1 MEKYIDISVY
11 QGTPDFEQVK
21 EAVDAIIIRAGYGQ
35 GRLDKQF
42 ERNISE
48 CNRLDI
54 PCGIYWFSYAGSVEE
69 AIREAEYCVKAL
81 EPYEVQLPVAF
92 DFENASDE
100 DLAARGIYVSNAK
113 LTEMLHAFCKVIA
126 DAGYRPML
134 YTNPDY
140 LRRRYEASALSYDL
154 WLAQW
159 PGREPGKNDRP
170 SYECDIWQWG
180 VSNIPGIKGVV
191 DTNIAFTNYV
201 KEYEEMS
208 YNKFKEYM
216 QRYMA
221 ELDNLPASE
230 YAAEACRKAIASGLF
245 KDGNGDGSLD
255 YPQMFIKRQDLAL
268 VMDRRGDFDSAGVAV

>member
-1 MEKYIDISVY
+1 MGKYIDISVY

-21 EAVDAIIIRAGYGQ
+21 EAVDAVMIRAGYGQ
-35 GRLDKQF
+35 GKIDKQF

-48 CNRLDI
+48 CNRLNI

-69 AIREAEYCVKAL
+69 AIREAGYCVKAL

-126 DAGYRPML
+126 DAGYKPML

-140 LRRRYEASALSYDL
+140 LRRRYEASALRYDL

-159 PGREPGKNDRP
+159 PGREPKEGERP
-170 SYECDIWQWG
+170 SYNCDIWQWG
-180 VSNIPGIKGVV
+180 VSSIPGIKGNV
-191 DTNIAFTNYV
+191 DTNIAFTDYV
-201 KEYEEMS
+201 KEAEIMS
-208 YNKFKEYM
+208 YEKFKEFM
-216 QRYMA
+216 KRYETERAAKPEPSWSVDEGAWAKA
-221 ELDNLPASE
+221 ET
-230 YAAEACRKAIASGLF
+230 KG
-245 KDGNGDGSLD
+245 
-255 YPQMFIKRQDLAL
+255 
-268 VMDRRGDFDSAGVAV
+268 VMDGTRPEDPVKRDELAAVLDRVGMLDSLPNREDEV